1 VDEFVEEKKKILM
14 KFEEVENCT
23 FAPTVRSKL
32 PEKYKGKAKDDDI
45 LFGKTAKNFDVK
57 LKEIEASQGYYQA
70 KKKGCLQKA
79 IRKYKEGN
87 STEAYK
93 LVSQSFNINSLR
105 DHFGD
110 KKKDK
115 EPEKGTPL
123 YRILHEKK
131 QMTKEEQLKNEANQK
146 DAEINKE
153 VFGDK
158 VYSNFLRDVFDFVRI
173 IESHQEELIKQLKQ
187 SKQAL
192 KRTKSTD
199 AKLKGEMCPL
209 GQHCPDYLNNRWP
222 ISTKKGT
229 EPIGKDCPF
238 AHHPFHLQS
247 TQFLRTNKSLKK
259 DLIKRLENEV
269 KGIGQSNVEKDPWN
283 PAGNPLCVPDR
294 YANIRDSRD
303 EFMKYNQTKLEEFT
317 RKSLEHNVKLKNS
330 AKVKNRIKDMKL
342 EDDNYRKKVG
352 HLKRATLLYEKR
364 RFKEAFEVI
373 IKAIRIVKEEEED
386 EEVEHQAYVKKL
398 KERLEL
404 DIDVELNQ
412 EVLVKMQEHIKKP
425 KKDEDEEDRRGAKEK
440 ENPLEELEGEKFQKL
455 VYFAEKIGA
464 IGERDIGVN
473 QDLKNEIED
482 L

>member
-1 VDEFVEEKKKILM
+1 M

-45 LFGKTAKNFDVK
+45 LFGKTVKNFDEK
-57 LKEIEASQGYYQA
+57 LKEIDASQGCYQA

-79 IRKYKEGN
+79 IRKYREGN
-87 STEAYK
+87 TTEAYK
-93 LVSQSFNINSLR
+93 IISQSFHINSLR

-131 QMTKEEQLKNEANQK
+131 QMTKDEQQKADANQK

-153 VFGDK
+153 VFGDR
-158 VYSNFLRDVFDFVRI
+158 VYSNFLQDVFDFVRI
-173 IESHQEELIKQLKQ
+173 IESHQEDVIKQLKL
-187 SKQAL
+187 SKKAL

-247 TQFLRTNKSLKK
+247 SHFLRTNKTLKK
-259 DLIKRLENEV
+259 DLIKKLENEV
-269 KGIGQSNVEKDPWN
+269 KGIGQTNVEKTAWN

-294 YANIRDSRD
+294 YANIGDSRQA
-303 EFMKYNQTKLEEFT
+303 FSKFNQDKLDKFT
-317 RKSLEHNVKLKNS
+317 AKSLEHNVKLKNS
-330 AKVKNRIKDMKL
+330 AKVKERMKEMKL
-342 EDDNYRKKVG
+342 DEDNYRKKVG
-352 HLKRATLLYEKR
+352 YLKRATLLYEKR
-364 RFKEAFEVI
+364 RVKEAFEVI
-373 IKAIRIVKEEEED
+373 IKAIRIVKEEEE
-386 EEVEHQAYVKKL
+386 EEQADHEEYVKKL
-398 KERLEL
+398 KNKLEL
-404 DIDVELNQ
+404 DIEVELNQ
-412 EVLVKMQEHIKKP
+412 EVLLKMQEHIKKP
-425 KKDEDEEDRRGAKEK
+425 KKDEEKEDYKAAKEK

-464 IGERDIGVN
+464 IGEKDIGVN